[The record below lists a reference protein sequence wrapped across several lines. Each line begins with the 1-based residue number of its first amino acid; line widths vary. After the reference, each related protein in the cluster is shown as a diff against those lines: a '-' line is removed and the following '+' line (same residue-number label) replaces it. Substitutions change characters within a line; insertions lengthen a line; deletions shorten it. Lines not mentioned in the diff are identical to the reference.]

1 MHNAAHATGIASDIA
16 TIGGTI
22 YGMANQPHVERGSF
36 LHNAGHA
43 MGIASDIA
51 NIAGTGYM
59 IANQP

>member
-1 MHNAAHATGIASDIA
+1 
-16 TIGGTI
+16 
-22 YGMANQPHVERGSF
+22 MANQPHVERGSF